1 MDLHLIG
8 LMFLS
13 CLLGLGIGLLVGVF
27 YTERREEK
35 ELKEFRAAVDL
46 LLGLEAAERVMRKKQ

>member
-13 CLLGLGIGLLVGVF
+13 CLLGLVIGIPIGMFHV
-27 YTERREEK
+27 ENKEEK

-46 LLGLEAAERVMRKKQ
+46 MLGLEAAERVMRKKQ